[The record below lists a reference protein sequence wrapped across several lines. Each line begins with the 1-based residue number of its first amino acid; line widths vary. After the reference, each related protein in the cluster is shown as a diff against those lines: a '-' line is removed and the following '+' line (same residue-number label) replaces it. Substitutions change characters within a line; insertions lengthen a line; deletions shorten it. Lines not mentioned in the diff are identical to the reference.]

1 EIHELA
7 TNYRS
12 RINIVHFNNVL
23 FSQLGT
29 NLTRSDSLYQKE
41 YMEKSV
47 SQKANPKLSDGYV
60 RIDHLGKKPERDA
73 NWDKLLEN
81 IALFKSQGYAYNDMA
96 ILVRST
102 TKEGRLILDRLQ
114 EADIPVATANSFEI
128 DKNIQVKLILAF
140 MRLAYDPENT
150 PAKLAIMRGMQT
162 IFGLSFEPHLYVFK
176 NGLDL
181 NSFLRKHGKPVF
193 SGLKNSEGIYE
204 LTERLI
210 ADYLPNSRNSFLNA
224 LLNVIVNRVGLNG
237 TCSDFFDWWDTLNEK
252 PSVPGS
258 EG

>member
-1 EIHELA
+1 
-7 TNYRS
+7 
-12 RINIVHFNNVL
+12 
-23 FSQLGT
+23 
-29 NLTRSDSLYQKE
+29 
-41 YMEKSV
+41 
-47 SQKANPKLSDGYV
+47 
-60 RIDHLGKKPERDA
+60 
-73 NWDKLLEN
+73 
-81 IALFKSQGYAYNDMA
+81 
-96 ILVRST
+96 
-102 TKEGRLILDRLQ
+102 
-114 EADIPVATANSFEI
+114 
-128 DKNIQVKLILAF
+128 
-140 MRLAYDPENT
+140 
-150 PAKLAIMRGMQT
+150 
-162 IFGLSFEPHLYVFK
+162 PHLYVFK

-258 EG
+258 EGSDAVQLMTIHKAKGLQFKVVFVPDIDWKFRAVNTELKWFDLRDNPISTIPFAPLPLNKRLIEMGLEAEWEEDEDASKFDNLNLIYVALTRAEEALCISFGSNGDSKIGEAIMNALE